1 MRLREDGQFVHHG
14 MLGCITLKQSNHL
27 HRLCNTHREMLS
39 FIIVHL
45 CCAFLYTYADFIS
58 QLCATFFKIK
68 TRLGD
73 TAGQTSILVAKIYSA
88 KHPTLVL

>member
-1 MRLREDGQFVHHG
+1 
-14 MLGCITLKQSNHL
+14 
-27 HRLCNTHREMLS
+27 
-39 FIIVHL
+39 
-45 CCAFLYTYADFIS
+45 
-58 QLCATFFKIK
+58 LCATFFKIK